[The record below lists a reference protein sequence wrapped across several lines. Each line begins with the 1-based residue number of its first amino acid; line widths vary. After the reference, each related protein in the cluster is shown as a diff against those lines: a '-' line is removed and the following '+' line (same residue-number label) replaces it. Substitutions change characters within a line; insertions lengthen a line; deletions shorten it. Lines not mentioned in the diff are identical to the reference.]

1 MAYNKAQRFANKRL
15 EERRIAM
22 NREEII
28 AFINA
33 HRVFYLATA
42 EDGQPRVRA
51 MALHRA
57 DDAGI
62 LFQTMES
69 KDLWRQIQKNPRVEI
84 CCNAAGTN
92 VMVRVAG
99 VVEIVDDQALKGEV
113 LKERPFLKGLVEK
126 QGWEVIKLFRIT
138 KCKAH
143 VWTIEKNFAPKE
155 WVDL

>member
-1 MAYNKAQRFANKRL
+1 
-15 EERRIAM
+15 M

-62 LFQTMES
+62 LFQTMGS

-84 CCNAAGTN
+84 CCNDVETN
-92 VMVRVAG
+92 VQMRVAG
-99 VVEIVDDQALKGEV
+99 VVEIVDDQALKEQV

-126 QGWEVIKLFRIT
+126 QGWDAIKLFRIT
-138 KCKAH
+138 RCKAY
-143 VWTIEKNFAPKE
+143 VWTMEKNFAPKE
-155 WVDL
+155 WVAL